1 MHLPSGEESSDDGRF
16 DDDDENS
23 NSEVGAEESNT
34 EQSLEFPDDLSPP
47 TCDLQE
53 SDFDG
58 DWNRGTICG
67 RTLTWNEGEVVAL
80 TIISGRTLQLTYVGS
95 AYTGELQDDGR
106 LHWDDG
112 DIWTRRHQSSSPT
125 AALQASDCDGE
136 WNRGTICGRTLTWN
150 EGEAVTLKIITARK
164 LQLTYLGTTYTGE
177 LRDDSRLHWDDG
189 DIWTRPHLK
198 STVVVPSGCLI
209 TPLRLTTTGAR
220 SAKPCC
226 QQKPEEDVQRQ
237 VAPSPPSAPKMS
249 EIGGGLAARVAA
261 KSVHR
266 RTLRDIS
273 VAIES
278 SSPSG
283 ALVAAEAVK
292 AQPAAVPIS
301 QKRYEGI
308 VKYFRGAFGWVVCEE
323 LSAVYRGF
331 DVFLH
336 KRDCDAVPK
345 QNDKVSFRLCLDDL
359 GNPKGV
365 DARLVK
371 APDMVSARD
380 WFSRGR

>member
-16 DDDDENS
+16 DDDGENS
-23 NSEVGAEESNT
+23 NSEMGAEESNT

-53 SDFDG
+53 SDLDG

-80 TIISGRTLQLTYVGS
+80 TIISGRTLQLTY
-95 AYTGELQDDGR
+95 
-106 LHWDDG
+106 
-112 DIWTRRHQSSSPT
+112 
-125 AALQASDCDGE
+125 
-136 WNRGTICGRTLTWN
+136 
-150 EGEAVTLKIITARK
+150 
-164 LQLTYLGTTYTGE
+164 LGTTYTGE
-177 LRDDSRLHWDDG
+177 LREDCRLHWDDG

-198 STVVVPSGCLI
+198 STAVVPSGCH
-209 TPLRLTTTGAR
+209 RVCAAR
-220 SAKPCC
+220 PSG
-226 QQKPEEDVQRQ
+226 QQELEEDVQRLG
-237 VAPSPPSAPKMS
+237 APSSPTAPQVPGIDG
-249 EIGGGLAARVAA
+249 ELAARVAA
-261 KSVHR
+261 MNEHR
-266 RTLRDIS
+266 RIDRDVAMESIS
-273 VAIES
+273 SRE
-278 SSPSG
+278 
-283 ALVAAEAVK
+283 ALVAAKAVK
-292 AQPAAVPIS
+292 AQPAAVPVS

-336 KRDCDAVPK
+336 KRECDVVPR
-345 QNDKVSFRLCLDDL
+345 QSDKVRFRLCLDDL